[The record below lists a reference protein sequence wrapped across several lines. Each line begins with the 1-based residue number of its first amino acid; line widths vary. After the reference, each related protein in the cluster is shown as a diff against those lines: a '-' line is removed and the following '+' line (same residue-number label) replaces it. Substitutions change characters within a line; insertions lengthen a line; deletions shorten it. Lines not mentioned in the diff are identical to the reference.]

1 MLILRSAW
9 LAWLYITGAWS
20 TQLLISSTNDRRKT
34 RLIWWLNYHPAWRIS
49 ISTAWLQLL
58 LWLQLQL
65 QHQHQLQ
72 LQWHFCFW
80 ASWCLRCLTEEL
92 YAGLPVAVHYSKGS
106 RIHMKVA
113 YGSPPILR
121 DSLWIKAH
129 FKYCFISIIDLSDMI
144 ILRHARE
151 YERASFIE
159 WIEESHFVVWALRF
173 QFRWTSLGSMVL
185 LM

>member
-1 MLILRSAW
+1 MIDGKPGSSADW
-9 LAWLYITGAWS
+9 NIIQPG
-20 TQLLISSTNDRRKT
+20 
-34 RLIWWLNYHPAWRIS
+34 RIS

-58 LWLQLQL
+58 LWLQF

-92 YAGLPVAVHYSKGS
+92 YAGLPAAHYSKGS

-129 FKYCFISIIDLSDMI
+129 FKYCFTSIIHLSDMI

-151 YERASFIE
+151 YERASFFLYHSMDWGIT
-159 WIEESHFVVWALRF
+159 FCG
-173 QFRWTSLGSMVL
+173 LGSALSDL
-185 LM
+185 LDLSGLNGAFDVGTNSHIWIIQSWFCLSSCR